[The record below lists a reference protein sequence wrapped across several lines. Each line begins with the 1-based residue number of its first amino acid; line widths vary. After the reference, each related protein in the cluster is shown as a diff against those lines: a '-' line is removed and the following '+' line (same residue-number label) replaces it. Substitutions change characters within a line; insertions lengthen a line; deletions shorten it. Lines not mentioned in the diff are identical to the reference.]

1 MRAPRQTTYNGVMN
15 ETHSAAETTL
25 SEDDVTA
32 CVRVLRA
39 IEADRSHLTRLT
51 REQRRELLTLAGL
64 VAKPERHNLVRMAKA
79 FRRAEREA
87 AKERDRKIIEQTGL
101 RIQRRSEVYAP
112 LWLEPPKP
120 EDLEDRTE
128 LHQERTCYVC
138 KKPFTRTHRYY
149 DSMCAACGDFNYAK
163 REQTADLSGHYA
175 LVTGA
180 RVKIGFQASLKLLRA
195 GAHVIVTTRFP
206 IDAAERYSKE
216 TDFSEFSERLQIHGL
231 DLRHTPSV
239 EIFTRFLLE
248 RLPRLDYILNNA
260 CQTVRRPAGFFQH
273 LLEKEA
279 AAVAT
284 LPRELRGVLARHDE
298 LRRILEGA
306 SADALVS
313 ANAGTLGA
321 GMVDGVGGVG
331 VRGVGV
337 RGVCVGG
344 SVSAGV
350 GEGVGIGSGG
360 GGGSAVGIGSGAGT
374 GSGGGGAD
382 VAVGGGGGQG
392 GGACGGGGA
401 LVGGSAAGHGDAPFV
416 TAAELRSHAEGLLHS
431 AALSQRRYLDEDYR
445 DGNTLFPAG
454 RYDEDRQQVDLRE
467 INSWRLRL
475 HEVETPELLE
485 VQLVNAIAPYIL
497 NARLKPLMVRTPGG
511 HKHIVNVSAMEG
523 QFYRATKT
531 DKHPHTNM
539 AKAALNMM
547 TRTSAP
553 DFVKG
558 GIHMNA
564 VDTGW
569 VTDEDPAVHA
579 ARKAEEGFAP
589 PLDIIDGAARIVDP
603 IFVGRLTG
611 THVWGQF
618 LKDYKPTPW

>member
-1 MRAPRQTTYNGVMN
+1 MDSTK
-15 ETHSAAETTL
+15 HDTTL
-25 SEDDVTA
+25 SDDDVRT

-51 REQRRELLTLAGL
+51 QEQRRELLTLAGL
-64 VAKPERHNLVRMAKA
+64 VAKPERHDLVKMAKA

-87 AKERDRKIIEQTGL
+87 AKERDRKVIEQTGL
-101 RIQRRSEVYAP
+101 RVQRRCDVYAP

-120 EDLEDRTE
+120 EALDARPA
-128 LHQERTCYVC
+128 LHRERSCYVC
-138 KKPFTRTHRYY
+138 KKPFAKMHSYY
-149 DSMCAACGDFNYAK
+149 DSMCDDCGDFNYAK
-163 REQTADLSGHYA
+163 REQTADLSGHFA

-195 GAHVIVTTRFP
+195 GAHVVVTTRFP
-206 IDAAERYSKE
+206 VDAADRYSKE
-216 TDFSEFSERLQIHGL
+216 PDFTAFRERLQIHGL
-231 DLRHTPSV
+231 DFRHTPSV
-239 EIFTRFLLE
+239 ELFTRFLVE

-273 LLEKEA
+273 LLAGEA
-279 AAVAT
+279 ESIAS
-284 LPRELRGVLARHDE
+284 LPQALRGPLASHDE
-298 LRRILEGA
+298 LRQNLEGA
-306 SADALVS
+306 RLQ
-313 ANAGTLGA
+313 
-321 GMVDGVGGVG
+321 GV
-331 VRGVGV
+331 
-337 RGVCVGG
+337 
-344 SVSAGV
+344 
-350 GEGVGIGSGG
+350 
-360 GGGSAVGIGSGAGT
+360 
-374 GSGGGGAD
+374 
-382 VAVGGGGGQG
+382 
-392 GGACGGGGA
+392 GA
-401 LVGGSAAGHGDAPFV
+401 LV
-416 TAAELRSHAEGLLHS
+416 TAATARGHAEGLLHS
-431 AALSQRRYLDEDYR
+431 AELSQRRYLDEDFR
-445 DGNTLFPAG
+445 DGEALFPID
-454 RYDEDRQQVDLRE
+454 RYDEDRQQIDLRE
-467 INSWRLRL
+467 INSWRLRM

-497 NARLKPLMVRTPGG
+497 NARLKPLMAGTPGA

-553 DFVKG
+553 DFLKD

-569 VTDEDPAVHA
+569 VTDEDPAAHA
-579 ARKAEEGFAP
+579 ARKAEAGFSP

-618 LKDYKPTPW
+618 LKDYKSAPW